1 MLVDLTKSNKR
12 KKEKFLQQRDR
23 LRLVNR
29 VKRLCS
35 GQLSRYAMSNLTRH
49 VYQSAVNLL
58 KTQYRH
64 YYNEVEIP
72 DFIREL
78 ECSLP
83 PDKKKFMGPTDAYLL
98 HVLLINKIREKL
110 ARKDTQIEILDTLET
125 PEDLLRIV
133 SGTDTNCR
141 IRCHCKEHNLDFN
154 YYVHNFVSLL
164 KEIVLEDKPLHAVFK
179 CPICHTSKSS
189 VEVHIADILHNMLDL
204 DKVKLIRNSKQ
215 YLDGQLELDI
225 VIADK
230 QTNQLI
236 LGIEIDGLFWH
247 SSQVVASQS
256 RSLEEFL
263 QKLSVLEKKHKKK
276 YTLIYERQL
285 PVINLLAIAVNTNIA
300 EIYRGEQYL
309 NHIIHKLFVK
319 RVLKQDIVSTF
330 EVYHARDLKVEILDD
345 IHKINAMYDEWHVHG
360 PVNIKSEITLALT
373 TKDGEIVALMSVVS
387 RKARHT
393 IIAHKEDEL
402 MHTPF
407 EIVRYAVKPYVHIK
421 GGFSKLLH
429 NVRKYISRQTKL
441 VFYYDLAF
449 GGQINFPGATI
460 TDVNPL
466 TYKLVI
472 VPKHYGKKAL
482 QEYRILHRFRIREL
496 MRQEG
501 FNGTQTEW
509 FWQYR
514 DKYAKLFRPGSVK
527 LVF

>member
-393 IIAHKEDEL
+393 FIAHKEDEFV
-402 MHTPF
+402 HTPF
-407 EIVRYAVKPYVHIK
+407 EIVRYVVKPYVHIK

-429 NVRKYISRQTKL
+429 NTRKCMPGQTKL